1 MKTRFHK
8 LSMLA
13 AAAVLTA
20 SVAAAQPADSVD
32 RKDFQIL
39 KDVATSV
46 QRYTQ
51 FTIFDDVNANVK
63 DGIVTLTG
71 KVTMPYKQ
79 QDIAKRVAKIDGVK
93 SVSDKITVLPVSQ
106 FDNCLLYTSP
116 SPRDR
121 TRSRM
126 PSSA

>member
-1 MKTRFHK
+1 MTRRI
-8 LSMLA
+8 A
-13 AAAVLTA
+13 ACAGGLLLTA
-20 SVAAAQPADSVD
+20 QIALAGPVGQPD

-51 FTIFDDVNANVK
+51 FTIFDDVNASVK
-63 DGIVTLTG
+63 DGVVTLNG

-79 QDIAKRVAKIDGVK
+79 HDIARRVAKIDGVK

-106 FDNCLLYTSP
+106 FDDELRY
-116 SPRDR
+116 RIA
-121 TRSRM
+121 RSI
-126 PSSA
+126 